1 MFRPPAAVGM
11 SYAGLGLT
19 SSRTDAG
26 AEFGNTV
33 EAASKAVEQKSMDD
47 AIILAQNPAMY

>member
-11 SYAGLGLT
+11 RYAGLGLT

-33 EAASKAVEQKSMDD
+33 EAASKAVEQKRKFIAFRDKTPFPN
-47 AIILAQNPAMY
+47 I